1 MSRGTHLYVFAYDIE
16 RDRARARVA
25 KLLENDL
32 VRVQKSVFEG
42 RMTPAAARRIAEKIE
57 RELAPTDSLRVY
69 AITAQGL
76 DASRSFGMAPIA
88 EKSAFLLF

>member
-1 MSRGTHLYVFAYDIE
+1 MSRGTHLYVFTYDIE

-42 RMTPAAARRIAEKIE
+42 RMTAAAARRLTKKIK
-57 RELAPTDSLRVY
+57 RKLAPTDLLRVY
-69 AITAQGL
+69 AVTAQGL
-76 DASRSFGMAPIA
+76 DASFSVGLAPIP
-88 EKSAFLLF
+88 EKTAFLLL

>member
-1 MSRGTHLYVFAYDIE
+1 MARGTHLYVFAYDIE

-25 KLLENDL
+25 KLLENEL

-42 RMTPAAARRIAEKIE
+42 RMTPTAARRIAKKIG
-57 RELAPTDSLRVY
+57 REIAPTDSLRVY
-69 AITAQGL
+69 AVTAQGI
-76 DASRSFGMAPIA
+76 DASLSIGAAPIG